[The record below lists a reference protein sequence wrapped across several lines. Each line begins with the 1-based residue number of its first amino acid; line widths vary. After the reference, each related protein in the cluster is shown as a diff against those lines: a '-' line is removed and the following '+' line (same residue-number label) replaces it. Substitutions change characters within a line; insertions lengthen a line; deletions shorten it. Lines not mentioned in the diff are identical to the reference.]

1 MASAATE
8 RPARRTPFQRHDPV
22 KRHIGG
28 TRLRTHGGAPS
39 PCQHVSRPPRLLSS
53 LSSRCRMSAGS
64 PAFEPLPE
72 PVVVTCLGGPSRANV
87 PYASHPPL
95 RPPRGRASSGHR
107 QPRTNIPAAR
117 HRAARH
123 PGASQAA
130 ACHQP
135 LPPFEAPKSFTHV
148 LDHRRLL
155 LADPLVRDAPSP
167 TLCQHLSHEV
177 YREQRPP

>member
-87 PYASHPPL
+87 PYASHPP
-95 RPPRGRASSGHR
+95 PPPSPGAGVKRTSTTSNQYSRGPTSRGTSSGGFTGR
-107 QPRTNIPAAR
+107 SLSPATSSVR
-117 HRAARH
+117 
-123 PGASQAA
+123 G
-130 ACHQP
+130 
-135 LPPFEAPKSFTHV
+135 PKIFHS
-148 LDHRRLL
+148 RLGSSTVAVSRSVSTRCTKPYAL
-155 LADPLVRDAPSP
+155 P
-167 TLCQHLSHEV
+167 TLE
-177 YREQRPP
+177 P